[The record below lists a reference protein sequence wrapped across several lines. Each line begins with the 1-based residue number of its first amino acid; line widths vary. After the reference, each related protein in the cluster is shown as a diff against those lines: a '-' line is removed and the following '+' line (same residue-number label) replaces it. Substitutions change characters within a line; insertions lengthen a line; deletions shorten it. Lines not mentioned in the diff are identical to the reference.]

1 MRATQRW
8 GAFCLFDLLHR
19 TIYMHHIE
27 RGEAI
32 GPFFLFM
39 ELPMFW
45 RLFSRRTYN
54 WHPAVDMRDGR
65 IAATLMTF
73 SSN

>member
-1 MRATQRW
+1 
-8 GAFCLFDLLHR
+8 
-19 TIYMHHIE
+19 MHHIE